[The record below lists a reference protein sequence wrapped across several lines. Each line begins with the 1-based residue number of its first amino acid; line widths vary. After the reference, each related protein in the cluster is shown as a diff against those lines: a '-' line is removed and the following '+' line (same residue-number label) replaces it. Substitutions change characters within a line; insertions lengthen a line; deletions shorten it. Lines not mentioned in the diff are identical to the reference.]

1 MRGEG
6 TILTLEEQEG
16 QSLVPQAAQ
25 QQAQER
31 EVAHHQA
38 PGAKHTR
45 ERGTGDPGAPGC
57 GMEVSTDEPAASS
70 AALCG
75 LGQDPPFPHPLQ
87 RPSHPSAGFSAGTS
101 GDFSTGVLWHKE
113 RSQCGPSFAPSST
126 SRPEGGPGDVVAS
139 KPKSYSGGRP
149 RCTQI
154 HGPLGMLLTGTG
166 PYLRVRRSSPR
177 WKEWGVCWQTG
188 PEIRPSQP
196 LGPFCSLE
204 P

>member
-1 MRGEG
+1 MR
-6 TILTLEEQEG
+6 EEQEG
-16 QSLVPQAAQ
+16 QSLVPQAAR
-25 QQAQER
+25 QQAQGR
-31 EVAHHQA
+31 EVPHHQP

-57 GMEVSTDEPAASS
+57 GMEVSTDEPAASTAQPCAAWGRTPPSPTS
-70 AALCG
+70 APEAF
-75 LGQDPPFPHPLQ
+75 PPFSRFLSRNKWRFQHRGALAQ
-87 RPSHPSAGFSAGTS
+87 RTQS
-101 GDFSTGVLWHKE
+101 V
-113 RSQCGPSFAPSST
+113 CGPSFAPSST

-139 KPKSYSGGRP
+139 KPKSYSGGGP

-154 HGPLGMLLTGTG
+154 HGPLGTLLTGTG

-204 P
+204 PWP